1 MVKPD
6 EDVEDD
12 AFKNRVCV
20 ECEERANRAFWLA
33 ILLLFVVLAMTILP
47 AVLLYGGDHH

>member
-1 MVKPD
+1 MVTPD

-20 ECEERANRAFWLA
+20 ECEDRANRAFWLA
-33 ILLLFVVLAMTILP
+33 IVLLFVVLAMTVLP
-47 AVLLYGGDHH
+47 AIFLYGGDQN